1 MSDQQLFTISDF
13 VKQFRVSR
21 TALYRL
27 FSAGQLR
34 AIKVGRRTMILQADV
49 ERWLA
54 SLPSLERQNTPN
66 S

>member
-1 MSDQQLFTISDF
+1 MIDQQLFTISDF

-27 FSAGQLR
+27 FGAGHLR
-34 AIKVGRRTMILQADV
+34 AIKVGRRTMILQSDV
-49 ERWLA
+49 EKWLA